1 MLCNY
6 DILCHISCMIRTN
19 GFSQLARLD
28 QLLALLKTS
37 DYTTVREIA
46 QQLHTSDRTIM
57 RDLNILRN
65 RGILIDSDVGRG
77 GGIRLS
83 TCWGIGKLAVSHSEA
98 IHLLL
103 SLAII
108 EKLGAPLSLTH
119 IKNLRQKIILA
130 FPESQRRNILLL
142 KKRILLGNPASIQV
156 LQNYQRS
163 TPKML
168 LPVEKAFFE
177 RRFLNIV
184 YKNELNQSS
193 ERTVEPHFLL
203 INWPVWYLMGWD
215 CTKNDVRIFRLDR
228 IMQSDVQKTYFQTRP
243 IKPFLEK
250 IEFMAE
256 EI

>member
-1 MLCNY
+1 MA
-6 DILCHISCMIRTN
+6 RTN

-37 DYTTVREIA
+37 DYTTVHEIA

-65 RGILIDSDVGRG
+65 RGVPIDSDVGRG

-83 TCWGIGKLAVSHSEA
+83 AGWGIGKLAVSHSEA

-119 IKNLRQKIILA
+119 IKSLRQKIILA

-142 KKRILLGNPASIQV
+142 KKRILVGNPASADV
-156 LQNYQRS
+156 LKNYQRS

-177 RRFLNIV
+177 KRFLNIA
-184 YKNELNQSS
+184 YKNELDQSS

-215 CTKNDVRIFRLDR
+215 CTKNDIRIFRLDR
-228 IMQSDVQKTYFQTRP
+228 IMQGDIQKTYFQTRP

-250 IEFMAE
+250 IAFMAE
-256 EI
+256 AI